1 MIPLR
6 WRLTLWHL
14 GLVATGLIGFILISY
29 QVLSESLRDEIDR
42 TLAERANHVA
52 DAVAVVPNRPIEGV
66 SQDTTDEFRS
76 PGIYVQLFDAEAVLV
91 AHSFNLGTQ
100 QLPVAPNDLQR
111 VLSGEKF
118 YSTTEIDEQSVRLY
132 HEPLAR
138 DGLIVGAVQV
148 GQSLAGLE
156 LVLGRLRL
164 IYAAGTAGILLFALL
179 GGWIVGWLGL
189 RPVARINQAARDVSR
204 AEDLSRRVAYV
215 GPADE
220 VGLLATTFNEMLER
234 LQTLFDGQRRFLAEA
249 AHELRTPLA
258 SMLGNVDLLARFGGD
273 PTRQAETIAALQ
285 RTGRH
290 TARLLDDLLLL
301 AQAEAGWH
309 LKELRPVA
317 IDDIFLEAC
326 EVAQLTAKGVTL
338 QVKTCE
344 PASILGDPDR
354 LRQVFA
360 NLIDNAVKYSP
371 PDDTVSLE
379 LRSEGGTARVY
390 VQNSGPGIPPE
401 VLPHIFEPFFRSPS
415 GERSGAGLGL
425 VIARW
430 IAREHGGDISVE
442 NFPGQGVQVIL
453 TLPEYILHA
462 QREANEGIP

>member
-14 GLVATGLIGFILISY
+14 GLVAVGLIGFILVSY
-29 QVLSESLRDEIDR
+29 QVLSESLRAEIDR

-52 DAVAVVPNRPIEGV
+52 EAVAVVPNRPIEGV
-66 SQDTTDEFRS
+66 SQGTTDEFRS
-76 PGIYVQLFDAEAVLV
+76 PGIYVQLFNAEGALV

-100 QLPVAPNDLQR
+100 QLPVAPSDLQR

-118 YSTTEIDEQSVRLY
+118 YSTTQVDEQPVRLY
-132 HEPLAR
+132 HQPLAR
-138 DGLIVGAVQV
+138 DGFIVGAAQV

-156 LVLGRLRL
+156 LVLGRLQL
-164 IYAAGTAGILLFALL
+164 IYAAGTASILLFALL
-179 GGWIVGWLGL
+179 GGWIVGWFGL
-189 RPVARINQAARDVSR
+189 RPIARMTQAARDVAR
-204 AEDLSRRVAYV
+204 AEDLSRRVTYT
-215 GPADE
+215 GPLDE
-220 VGLLATTFNEMLER
+220 VGLLANTFNEMLER
-234 LQTLFDGQRRFLAEA
+234 LQTLFEGQRRFLAEA

-273 PTRQAETIAALQ
+273 PTRRTETIAALQ

-317 IDDIFLEAC
+317 IDDLFLEAC
-326 EVAQLTAKGVTL
+326 EAAQLTAKGVTI

-344 PASILGDPDR
+344 PASVLGDPDR

-371 PDDTVSLE
+371 PDATVSLE
-379 LRSEGGTARVY
+379 LRSEGGTVRGCVR
-390 VQNSGPGIPPE
+390 NTGPGIPPE
-401 VLPHIFEPFFRSPS
+401 VLPHIFEPFFHSPS
-415 GERSGAGLGL
+415 GARSGAGLGL
-425 VIARW
+425 AIARW
-430 IAREHGGDISVE
+430 IAQEHGGDIAVE
-442 NFPGQGVQVIL
+442 NFPGEGVQVTL
-453 TLPEYILHA
+453 TLPEHVPA
-462 QREANEGIP
+462 FTPSGG